1 MRRRRIKLYEQAFV
15 LAEKIVD
22 ESDSSAKKSTAEV
35 LANKIEAI
43 ERTVE
48 AIMAYCAI
56 VDSQV
61 SLLS

>member
-22 ESDSSAKKSTAEV
+22 ESDSSAKKSTTEV

-61 SLLS
+61 SL